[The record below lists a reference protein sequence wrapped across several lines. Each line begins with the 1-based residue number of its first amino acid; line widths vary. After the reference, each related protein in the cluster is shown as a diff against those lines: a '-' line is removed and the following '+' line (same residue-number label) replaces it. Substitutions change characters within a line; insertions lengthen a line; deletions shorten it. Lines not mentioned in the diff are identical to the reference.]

1 MMRWSTIFLLLLLA
15 TVCLMSFIILNLNNS
30 IVSVDLLFSEIEINL
45 GFILL
50 IFFLLGFCISIMLE
64 IFYFLSKKQNKDG

>member
-1 MMRWSTIFLLLLLA
+1 
-15 TVCLMSFIILNLNNS
+15 MSFIILNLNNS
-30 IVSVDLLFSEIEINL
+30 IVSVDLLFSEIEISL

-50 IFFLLGFCISIMLE
+50 IFFLLGFCISIILE